1 MIELVI
7 PNSSNLK
14 KATYD
19 DSTNELIVE
28 FKNGTKYKYFE
39 VPETVWNAFAK
50 TINEDGSAGKFFNG
64 FIKDSYRFQKVEE
77 E

>member
-1 MIELVI
+1 MKELNIE
-7 PNSSNLK
+7 NSSNLA

-19 DSTNELIVE
+19 ETNLELIVE

-64 FIKDSYRFQKVEE
+64 FIKESYRFEKVEDQ
-77 E
+77 